1 MRIVAFISEACSVP
15 RILIHIG
22 EAVEPPPIAPARGP
36 SVRDDEQSPLAV
48 WEAIAQPKPKHVF
61 GQQGQW

>member
-1 MRIVAFISEACSVP
+1 VP